1 MPAFSFRAGKMVS
14 LCMIRV
20 LLMFTHGKTRVHSK
34 FFMSG
39 EIKSLGP
46 YQVLKMFICNS
57 NTRKITCHFFYLIK
71 PEPKCKKDFGFLIL

>member
-20 LLMFTHGKTRVHSK
+20 LLMFTHGKTGVHSK

-57 NTRKITCHFFYLIK
+57 DKLKHTENYMSFFL
-71 PEPKCKKDFGFLIL
+71 FNQT

>member
-57 NTRKITCHFFYLIK
+57 DKLKHMENYMSFFL
-71 PEPKCKKDFGFLIL
+71 FNQT